1 MIIEQYGI
9 KLRRITESDIELIR
23 YWRNHSD
30 IREYMA
36 FKKHITEKM
45 QKEWFKS
52 VNNKLNYYYIIESK
66 GKDIGVINSKKINLK
81 KMYGE
86 GGVFVWEKE
95 LDNDFITV
103 LASLCFLNAVFYVLK
118 IFNKSFIQVLNSNKR
133 AIKFNESLGYVLVP
147 GQEKVKNPYYVLTR
161 EDYTLKTKKIRE
173 TASKLTNDYELP
185 RAYGECSD
193 KNLEEINSVLKN
205 VSGSKKINSNIRH

>member
-86 GGVFVWEKE
+86 GGVFVWEK
-95 LDNDFITV
+95 
-103 LASLCFLNAVFYVLK
+103 
-118 IFNKSFIQVLNSNKR
+118 R
-133 AIKFNESLGYVLVP
+133 
-147 GQEKVKNPYYVLTR
+147 
-161 EDYTLKTKKIRE
+161 IR
-173 TASKLTNDYELP
+173 
-185 RAYGECSD
+185 
-193 KNLEEINSVLKN
+193 
-205 VSGSKKINSNIRH
+205 